1 MSAEPR
7 HSRDFP
13 RPPPVALGRDESV
26 APATVPLADASAPLP
41 EDPAEQAFSL
51 LLSGELKFRQRNLLE
66 AESYLRRAV
75 ELHARLPDA
84 DPAERL
90 RALDALGAVYAAR
103 GDLARAEPVLRE
115 ALGRAD
121 ALLGDEHDDLG
132 PYLNQLAHVLF
143 KRKRYAEAE
152 PVLARLVA
160 IKRRMGDEH
169 PEVAS
174 VVANLALVHEA
185 LQRYDSAETLW
196 RCALVIRE
204 QSLPD
209 DSPAVSMAREHL
221 ADMCATNGR
230 PEEAIALRE
239 LALAARAQT
248 LPSDHPQL
256 ASARAKLTA
265 LKLDGVR
272 ARIPVVVPQAR
283 TTERFDAALSPQPI
297 PRPPSRGAPS
307 RPASKTPPIPR
318 DVLDE
323 IVRATSVTPTQ
334 GVMAG
339 MRGRARQLF
348 ERPLLKLVKPRSD
361 APPDDP
367 AFDDDEDLVAPPA
380 SARTTDR
387 KPPPASAR
395 PTDRPAPTASARPA
409 DRTEPPAST
418 RAAQASPPS
427 APRPVPRVIIPR
439 SADVRA
445 AIADAAPATWEDEDR
460 DDDGDSPYDED
471 GDAPRSSRFDVFSDA
486 LWPKTRIVLAVLA
499 LTLLLAVGAAAVARI
514 AGGASPDQV
523 AEASPPAAAET
534 QPAPVT
540 DPAVVPDETRRVMDA
555 GLRALERATETQGV
569 SRPRPVSTSP

>member
-7 HSRDFP
+7 HSREAP
-13 RPPPVALGRDESV
+13 HTRPGPVGEGDSV
-26 APATVPLADASAPLP
+26 EDAAPLPLADASVPLP

-51 LLSGELKFRQRNLLE
+51 LLSGELKLRQRNLLE

-90 RALDALGAVYAAR
+90 RALDALGAVYVAR

-121 ALLGDEHDDLG
+121 ALLGDEHEDLG

-160 IKRRMGDEH
+160 IKRRLGDEH

-204 QSLPD
+204 RSLPD

-221 ADMCATNGR
+221 ADMCAASGR

-239 LALAARAQT
+239 LALAARTST
-248 LPSDHPQL
+248 LASDHPQL
-256 ASARAKLTA
+256 ATAKAKLTA
-265 LKLDGVR
+265 LKVEGVR
-272 ARIPVVVPQAR
+272 AKIPVVVPQAR
-283 TTERFDAALSPQPI
+283 ATERFDPALSPQTI
-297 PRPPSRGAPS
+297 PRPPERSGSPRAPS
-307 RPASKTPPIPR
+307 RTPPLPR

-323 IVRATSVTPTQ
+323 IVRATSETPTS

-339 MRGRARQLF
+339 MRGRARQFL
-348 ERPLLKLVKPRSD
+348 ERPLLKLVKPRGD
-361 APPDDP
+361 APPDEP
-367 AFDDDEDLVAPPA
+367 ELDDDELPAPPA
-380 SARTTDR
+380 
-387 KPPPASAR
+387 
-395 PTDRPAPTASARPA
+395 
-409 DRTEPPAST
+409 
-418 RAAQASPPS
+418 RATQVPPPS
-427 APRPVPRVIIPR
+427 APRPATRVIIPR
-439 SADVRA
+439 TPDVKA
-445 AIADAAPATWEDEDR
+445 VMADAAPVTWEEDEALDAA
-460 DDDGDSPYDED
+460 DAPYDGDDESE
-471 GDAPRSSRFDVFSDA
+471 PTSRFDFFGDT
-486 LWPKTRIVLAVLA
+486 LWPKTRIVLAVAA
-499 LTLLLAVGAAAVARI
+499 LTLILALGAATVARM
-514 AGGASPDQV
+514 AGGAPPEQAAAAKSAATLAAQPSQV
-523 AEASPPAAAET
+523 SDPAAV
-534 QPAPVT
+534 PA
-540 DPAVVPDETRRVMDA
+540 ETRRAMDA
-555 GLRALERATETQGV
+555 GLRAMERATESLGGA
-569 SRPRPVSTSP
+569 RPRPLSATP

>member
-7 HSRDFP
+7 HSRDAPHAFP
-13 RPPPVALGRDESV
+13 AQPGEDELVGGR
-26 APATVPLADASAPLP
+26 APAPLADASAPLP
-41 EDPAEQAFSL
+41 EDPAEQAFSF

-75 ELHARLPDA
+75 ELHSRLPDA

-90 RALDALGAVYAAR
+90 RALDALGAVYVAR

-160 IKRRMGDEH
+160 IKRRLGDEH

-204 QSLPD
+204 RSLPD

-221 ADMCATNGR
+221 ADMCAANGR

-239 LALAARAQT
+239 RALAARTAT
-248 LPSDHPQL
+248 LPPEHPQL
-256 ASARAKLTA
+256 ASAKAKLTA
-265 LKLDGVR
+265 LKVEGVR

-283 TTERFDAALSPQPI
+283 TAERFDPALSPQTI
-297 PRPPSRGAPS
+297 PRPPARGAPA
-307 RPASKTPPIPR
+307 RPASKTPPLPR

-323 IVRATSVTPTQ
+323 IVRATTETPSQ

-339 MRGRARQLF
+339 MRGRARQLL
-348 ERPLLKLVKPRSD
+348 ERPLLKLVKPRGD
-361 APPDDP
+361 TPPDDSEL
-367 AFDDDEDLVAPPA
+367 DEEEL
-380 SARTTDR
+380 SSS
-387 KPPPASAR
+387 PPPAK
-395 PTDRPAPTASARPA
+395 PAPAPPPARPA
-409 DRTEPPAST
+409 G
-418 RAAQASPPS
+418 
-427 APRPVPRVIIPR
+427 RVIIPR
-439 SADVRA
+439 APDVSAVM
-445 AIADAAPATWEDEDR
+445 ADAAPATWDEDEGEDALQTPYDG
-460 DDDGDSPYDED
+460 DDDP
-471 GDAPRSSRFDVFSDA
+471 PRSSRFDFFGDT
-486 LWPKTRIVLAVLA
+486 LWPKTRLVLAVAA
-499 LTLLLAVGAAAVARI
+499 LTLVLAVGAAAVARM
-514 AGGASPDQV
+514 AGGTPPNQAGPQATATV
-523 AEASPPAAAET
+523 AT
-534 QPAPVT
+534 QPAQHT
-540 DPAVVPDETRRVMDA
+540 DPAFVPVETRRAMDA
-555 GLRALERATETQGV
+555 GLRAMERASQSLGGA
-569 SRPRPVSTSP
+569 RPRPVSTTP

>member
-7 HSRDFP
+7 HSRDTTHA
-13 RPPPVALGRDESV
+13 RQTPPGEAEFIAGAS
-26 APATVPLADASAPLP
+26 PAPLADASAPLP

-90 RALDALGAVYAAR
+90 RALDALGAVYVAR

-160 IKRRMGDEH
+160 IKRRLGDEH

-185 LQRYDSAETLW
+185 LQRYDSAEILW

-204 QSLPD
+204 RSLPD
-209 DSPAVSMAREHL
+209 DSPTVSMAREHL
-221 ADMCATNGR
+221 ADMCAANGR

-239 LALAARAQT
+239 LALAARSAS
-248 LPSDHPQL
+248 LPADHPQL
-256 ASARAKLTA
+256 ASAKAKLTA
-265 LKLDGVR
+265 LKVEGVR
-272 ARIPVVVPQAR
+272 AKIPVVVPQAR
-283 TTERFDAALSPQPI
+283 TAERFDPALSPQTI
-297 PRPPSRGAPS
+297 PRPPARGVPPRTA
-307 RPASKTPPIPR
+307 AKTPPLPR

-323 IVRATSVTPTQ
+323 IVRATTATPAS

-339 MRGRARQLF
+339 MRGRARQFL

-361 APPDDP
+361 APPDDSEMEEEEL
-367 AFDDDEDLVAPPA
+367 AAPLP
-380 SARTTDR
+380 
-387 KPPPASAR
+387 
-395 PTDRPAPTASARPA
+395 SARPA
-409 DRTEPPAST
+409 PAAP
-418 RAAQASPPS
+418 AA
-427 APRPVPRVIIPR
+427 RPAGRIIIPR
-439 SADVRA
+439 AADVSA
-445 AIADAAPATWEDEDR
+445 AMADATPAAWDASEADDAVDEPYEEDD
-460 DDDGDSPYDED
+460 
-471 GDAPRSSRFDVFSDA
+471 DAPRSSRFDFFGDT
-486 LWPKTRIVLAVLA
+486 LWPKTRLVLAVAA
-499 LTLLLAVGAAAVARI
+499 LTLVLAVGAAAVANM
-514 AGGASPDQV
+514 AGGAPPDQAV
-523 AEASPPAAAET
+523 VTQPPAAGA
-534 QPAPVT
+534 PAR
-540 DPAVVPDETRRVMDA
+540 PAAATSPSLVPEETRRVMDA
-555 GLRALERATETQGV
+555 GLRAMERASQSLG
-569 SRPRPVSTSP
+569 SARPRPASTTP